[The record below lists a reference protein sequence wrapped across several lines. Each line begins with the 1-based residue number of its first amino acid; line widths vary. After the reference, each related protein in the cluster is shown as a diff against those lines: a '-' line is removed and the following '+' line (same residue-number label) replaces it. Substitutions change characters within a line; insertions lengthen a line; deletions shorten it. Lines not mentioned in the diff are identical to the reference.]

1 MIAREARRGDTVS
14 VAWYSECG
22 RYRYRLT
29 QVWGAGPLM
38 AAVLLNPSTATEAAG
53 DATLARLALR
63 ARAAGFAGLDLCNLF
78 ALRSRDPRALTRAA
92 DPAGPANAQVLA
104 ALAGPVLCGWGNAGL
119 AAGRAFA
126 RRARAAGQRLVHL
139 GLTGAGAPRH
149 PLYVAAA
156 RAMEDWD
163 G

>member
-29 QVWGAGPLM
+29 QAWGAGPLL
-38 AAVLLNPSTATEAAG
+38 AAVLLNPSTATEEAG
-53 DATLARLALR
+53 DATLTRLAAR
-63 ARAAGFAGLDLCNLF
+63 ARGAGFAGLDLRNLF
-78 ALRSRDPRALTRAA
+78 ALRSRDPGDLRRAA
-92 DPAGPANAQVLA
+92 DPEGPANAQTLA
-104 ALAGPVLCGWGNAGL
+104 ALAGPILCGWGNAGL

-126 RRARAAGQRLVHL
+126 RGARAAGLRLMHL
-139 GLTGAGAPRH
+139 GLTGSGAPRH
-149 PLYVAAA
+149 PLYVAAS
-156 RAMEDWD
+156 RPMEDWD